1 MRESMRMRKQSICPI
16 LLFALALAGCG
27 GGSSTPPSPAGNTV
41 TVTFTNGTPIAVAE
55 QIGTGSFAAASLQG
69 GKLTLTLPQGVTR
82 YAIAYVCPPVTFFG
96 TLNAESVIEATI
108 QDGTAYSVSCSA
120 PPTTD
125 HATGKVDASLIAGAA
140 SVRICG
146 SGGCAGTVSGVNVSF
161 DVMLPAG
168 NNDVAILALDGSS
181 NILGVKMVRAQ
192 SVPGTVNGGNTIVFT
207 PSDATTTQSLT
218 VTNLPAGFVSP
229 PAVGVDYFTA
239 NGTRILINNNSPGT
253 YRALPAAAT
262 QPGDFYS
269 YESNTNDT
277 ATHNQAIGIT
287 QTMTSGGGPAT
298 IALPAPW
305 SFSGPAAAALP
316 TFTFNYSGFTGLAA
330 TADQAGIGWA
340 TGATS
345 FNSITVT
352 ATASFQNGAATVT
365 IPNLSSL
372 SGFFAT
378 APSGTTINW
387 VGDIFGGT
395 AQEFNFFPLP
405 PANGS
410 ISFVQNRGTY
420 IEP

>member
-1 MRESMRMRKQSICPI
+1 MI
-16 LLFALALAGCG
+16 LLFALALTGCG
-27 GGSSTPPSPAGNTV
+27 GGSSTSPSPTGNTV
-41 TVTFTNGTPIAVAE
+41 IVTFTDGTPVAVAE
-55 QIGTGSFAAASLQG
+55 QVGTGSFAAVSLQS
-69 GKLTLTLPQGVTR
+69 GKLTLTLPSGTTK

-96 TLNAESVIEATI
+96 TLNAESVIEATL

-120 PPTTD
+120 PPTTG

-146 SGGCAGTVSGVNVSF
+146 SGGCAGTVNGVNVTF

-168 NNDVAILALDGSS
+168 NNDIAILALDGSS

-192 SVPGTVNGGNTIVFT
+192 NVPGAVNGGNTIVFT
-207 PSDATTTQSLT
+207 PSDATTTQSAT
-218 VTNLPAGFVSP
+218 VTNVPAGFGSP
-229 PAVGVDYFTA
+229 PVLEVDYLTA
-239 NGTRILINNNSPGT
+239 NGTRILINNNSPSA
-253 YRALPAAAT
+253 YRALPTAAT

-287 QTMTSGGGPAT
+287 QNTTSGGGPAT

-305 SFSGPAAAALP
+305 SFSGPAAATLP
-316 TFTFNYSGFTGLAA
+316 TFTFNYSGFAA
-330 TADQAGIGWA
+330 LPAVADQAEIGWA

-352 ATASFQNGAATVT
+352 ATGSFQNGLTTIT

-372 SGFFAT
+372 SGFFAP

>member
-1 MRESMRMRKQSICPI
+1 MRMRKQSIYAI

-27 GGSSTPPSPAGNTV
+27 GGSSTSPSPTGNTV
-41 TVTFTNGTPIAVAE
+41 IVTFTDGTPVAVAE
-55 QIGTGSFAAASLQG
+55 QIGTGSFAAASLQS
-69 GKLTLTLPQGVTR
+69 GKLTLTLPSGTTR

-96 TLNAESVIEATI
+96 TLNAESVIEATL

-120 PPTTD
+120 PPTTG

-146 SGGCAGTVSGVNVSF
+146 SGGCAG
-161 DVMLPAG
+161 
-168 NNDVAILALDGSS
+168 ILALDGSS

-287 QTMTSGGGPAT
+287 QNTTSGGGPAT

-352 ATASFQNGAATVT
+352 ATGSFQNGLTTIT

-372 SGFFAT
+372 SGFFAP
-378 APSGTTINW
+378 APTGTTINW